1 MFYGDYRVF
10 ELEIMVTGYTL
21 AVSTVTTIVCKL
33 VGRKNL
39 IKLRN
44 ERDFLKT
51 NLLIS
56 EAELKK
62 VRLALKKETDNQLP

>member
-1 MFYGDYRVF
+1 MFYRDHLVF

-21 AVSTVTTIVCKL
+21 AVLIVTTIVCKL

-62 VRLALKKETDNQLP
+62 VRLALKKETDN